1 MHINDYE
8 LFLELLLIPNLWK
21 TSNVLRNR
29 LRPSLL
35 KKLVFIKANALL
47 IINTHKILNQ
57 IVISVAAF
65 DNN

>member
-1 MHINDYE
+1 VENAE
-8 LFLELLLIPNLWK
+8 L

-57 IVISVAAF
+57 IVISVSAF
-65 DNN
+65 DNNWLIK

>member
-1 MHINDYE
+1 MENAE
-8 LFLELLLIPNLWK
+8 L

-57 IVISVAAF
+57 IVISVSAF